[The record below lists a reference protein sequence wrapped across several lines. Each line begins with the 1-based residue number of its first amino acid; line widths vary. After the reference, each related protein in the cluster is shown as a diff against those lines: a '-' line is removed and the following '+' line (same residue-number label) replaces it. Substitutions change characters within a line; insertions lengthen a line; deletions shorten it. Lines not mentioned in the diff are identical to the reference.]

1 MINVQRNHTIDSLK
15 LLCATLVVF
24 IHCEYP
30 YKVNVL
36 PVTEVAVPLFFALS
50 GYFIFGAKRKWERI
64 GRIAKIFAWSAALY
78 LLKTEMVQLLTIHR
92 PWMPTWKNIT
102 DLILFNDVTFSIHL
116 WYLPAYI
123 YVLVI
128 VFLIDMYNVWRWAFW
143 SILPLLLTGVFVK
156 YNIADV
162 CPEDTQYFRN
172 AYFNGLPYFLLGA
185 CVKITPPLHFGGK
198 CFKKSGLQ
206 LLLALV
212 IAGLFLARYYLT
224 GKDLGM
230 LALKEINL
238 MLLTYG
244 IALLAVL
251 TIQTKD
257 NIISTLGRNYSLYI
271 YIFHI
276 LIMQVCE
283 VVAMR
288 LPESIE
294 NIYMYF
300 NPLVVVLLSIEFTY
314 LLGKLRII
322 KV

>member
-1 MINVQRNHTIDSLK
+1 M
-15 LLCATLVVF
+15 
-24 IHCEYP
+24 
-30 YKVNVL
+30 
-36 PVTEVAVPLFFALS
+36 
-50 GYFIFGAKRKWERI
+50 
-64 GRIAKIFAWSAALY
+64 
-78 LLKTEMVQLLTIHR
+78 
-92 PWMPTWKNIT
+92 
-102 DLILFNDVTFSIHL
+102 
-116 WYLPAYI
+116 
-123 YVLVI
+123 
-128 VFLIDMYNVWRWAFW
+128 
-143 SILPLLLTGVFVK
+143 
-156 YNIADV
+156 
-162 CPEDTQYFRN
+162 
-172 AYFNGLPYFLLGA
+172 
-185 CVKITPPLHFGGK
+185 
-198 CFKKSGLQ
+198 Q

-244 IALLAVL
+244 IALLAML

>member
-1 MINVQRNHTIDSLK
+1 MVYRTSFWELVLK
-15 LLCATLVVF
+15 L
-24 IHCEYP
+24 
-30 YKVNVL
+30 
-36 PVTEVAVPLFFALS
+36 
-50 GYFIFGAKRKWERI
+50 
-64 GRIAKIFAWSAALY
+64 
-78 LLKTEMVQLLTIHR
+78 
-92 PWMPTWKNIT
+92 
-102 DLILFNDVTFSIHL
+102 
-116 WYLPAYI
+116 
-123 YVLVI
+123 
-128 VFLIDMYNVWRWAFW
+128 
-143 SILPLLLTGVFVK
+143 
-156 YNIADV
+156 
-162 CPEDTQYFRN
+162 
-172 AYFNGLPYFLLGA
+172 
-185 CVKITPPLHFGGK
+185 PPHFGGK
-198 CFKKSGLQ
+198 CLKKSVLQ

-244 IALLAVL
+244 IALLAML